1 MPRSLTPHSP
11 SPPSAFWPL
20 FQATHHL
27 LHPGAR
33 PPGFFP
39 PTFSR
44 RSGLFHDSHLVRLGK
59 AAAWPRG
66 ARMLRAQ
73 GSRGDWGGDTLCPAP
88 LPLGEASNFPT
99 EPRASSSLAGLA
111 DTPSWPGR
119 GCSAHGE
126 DAGWH
131 RLIVL
136 GCGGASHHGD
146 GRPRH
151 LVFLPAAPE
160 NRRGASS
167 APKGFFPQ
175 LFWGSL
181 GTEGGLWAQHTY
193 IFILQQ
199 QQATTPAMTS
209 SGSPVGR
216 DEAGDEKPPT
226 REQPRS
232 KQLHF

>member
-1 MPRSLTPHSP
+1 MTVTWSG
-11 SPPSAFWPL
+11 WVK
-20 FQATHHL
+20 Q
-27 LHPGAR
+27 
-33 PPGFFP
+33 PPGP
-39 PTFSR
+39 GGRGCSVR
-44 RSGLFHDSHLVRLGK
+44 R
-59 AAAWPRG
+59 AAG
-66 ARMLRAQ
+66 ET
-73 GSRGDWGGDTLCPAP
+73 GGGDTLCPAP

-167 APKGFFPQ
+167 APKGFSPSF
-175 LFWGSL
+175 LGEVWGPRVAC
-181 GTEGGLWAQHTY
+181 GLSTLT
-193 IFILQQ
+193 F
-199 QQATTPAMTS
+199 S
-209 SGSPVGR
+209 SSSSS
-216 DEAGDEKPPT
+216 KP
-226 REQPRS
+226 RRRR
-232 KQLHF
+232 